1 MYHLILNVLVFF
13 LPLLHGDKSTASN
26 PDIKEGNEAYTVSFY
41 PEGGR
46 LILNTACVVAFKAE
60 SRDGRTLDISGEIV
74 DDRGN
79 IVQNVKSLYNGL
91 GYFNIY
97 PDEGRTYYLNCKSTE
112 GIEKSFILP
121 AATLSIGIKVHFKED
136 QILVSALKPEHLQFK
151 DTLYILLQSE
161 DSIVYKDIW
170 DFSRRWIVFEK
181 KNIKTGLSSFLLV
194 DSNGDLL
201 SGRPFFK
208 LENISSL
215 QSLPP
220 DFKIRLL
227 PIMNDPGTDSIRKN
241 LVLDTLAKTLTIDQE
256 QSEPDKRPDDDIW
269 KTIELENV
277 EIKAFKGLSVN
288 FARENHAQVIVRG
301 LRAVTDFEYELQMAQ
316 TNRILSTDVDTMF
329 LTTSLQYAYLSST
342 TVKEAASFG
351 ADISKF
357 VPEYVVRQVEAKLSG
372 MNHRK

>member
-26 PDIKEGNEAYTVSFY
+26 PDIKEEMRLTQSHSIRK
-41 PEGGR
+41 GR

-60 SRDGRTLDISGEIV
+60 SRDGKTLDISGEIV

-97 PDEGRTYYLNCKSTE
+97 PNEGRTYYLNCKSTE

-136 QILVSALKPEHLQFK
+136 QILVSVSKPEHLQFK

-181 KNIKTGLSSFLLV
+181 KDIKTGLSSFLLV
-194 DSNGDLL
+194 DSNDDLL
-201 SGRPFFK
+201 SGRPFSSWK
-208 LENISSL
+208 ISHHS
-215 QSLPP
+215 
-220 DFKIRLL
+220 
-227 PIMNDPGTDSIRKN
+227 N
-241 LVLDTLAKTLTIDQE
+241 LC
-256 QSEPDKRPDDDIW
+256 
-269 KTIELENV
+269 
-277 EIKAFKGLSVN
+277 
-288 FARENHAQVIVRG
+288 
-301 LRAVTDFEYELQMAQ
+301 LR
-316 TNRILSTDVDTMF
+316 
-329 LTTSLQYAYLSST
+329 TS
-342 TVKEAASFG
+342 
-351 ADISKF
+351 
-357 VPEYVVRQVEAKLSG
+357 R
-372 MNHRK
+372 

>member
-13 LPLLHGDKSTASN
+13 LPLLHGDKSTTSN

-60 SRDGRTLDISGEIV
+60 SRDGKTLEISGEIV

-97 PDEGRTYYLNCKSTE
+97 PNKGRTYYLNCKSTE

-277 EIKAFKGLSVN
+277 
-288 FARENHAQVIVRG
+288 
-301 LRAVTDFEYELQMAQ
+301 
-316 TNRILSTDVDTMF
+316 
-329 LTTSLQYAYLSST
+329 
-342 TVKEAASFG
+342 
-351 ADISKF
+351 
-357 VPEYVVRQVEAKLSG
+357 
-372 MNHRK
+372 

>member
-60 SRDGRTLDISGEIV
+60 SRDGKTLDISGEIV

-97 PDEGRTYYLNCKSTE
+97 PNEGRTYYLNCKSTE

-136 QILVSALKPEHLQFK
+136 QILVSVSKPEHLQFK

-181 KNIKTGLSSFLLV
+181 KDIKT
-194 DSNGDLL
+194 
-201 SGRPFFK
+201 
-208 LENISSL
+208 
-215 QSLPP
+215 
-220 DFKIRLL
+220 
-227 PIMNDPGTDSIRKN
+227 
-241 LVLDTLAKTLTIDQE
+241 
-256 QSEPDKRPDDDIW
+256 
-269 KTIELENV
+269 
-277 EIKAFKGLSVN
+277 
-288 FARENHAQVIVRG
+288 
-301 LRAVTDFEYELQMAQ
+301 
-316 TNRILSTDVDTMF
+316 
-329 LTTSLQYAYLSST
+329 
-342 TVKEAASFG
+342 
-351 ADISKF
+351 
-357 VPEYVVRQVEAKLSG
+357 
-372 MNHRK
+372 